1 MLDSVTRT
9 CTMAL
14 NSGNLNISLMDLDMQ
29 PEDVVLLDDN
39 SQMLLAPD
47 HPLLAPIQKR
57 LLDQVT
63 KELNS
68 ANETRRE
75 LKRIKAQLEKKRTR
89 RLVLNYTPIRD
100 SFLRLR
106 VGLRN

>member
-1 MLDSVTRT
+1 
-9 CTMAL
+9 
-14 NSGNLNISLMDLDMQ
+14 MDLDMQ

-75 LKRIKAQLEKKRTR
+75 LKRIKAQLEKAHEATGVE
-89 RLVLNYTPIRD
+89 LYTYQRQL
-100 SFLRLR
+100 LRLR